1 MAPVFSAASSFS
13 PEQNSSPLELQLLPD
28 DELLNLWE
36 QTQKAV
42 WTMEDKGW
50 DANPAQHYGQIV
62 VWEMQRRVTVARSG
76 NSLFGESSHFPPDS
90 GGMPH
95 IMTVAL
101 A

>member
-1 MAPVFSAASSFS
+1 MAPVFSAVSSLS
-13 PEQNSSPLELQLLPD
+13 QELSSPPLKMQLLAD

-42 WTMEDKGW
+42 WAMEDNGW

-62 VWEMQRRVTVARSG
+62 LWEMQRRVTVSCSG
-76 NSLFGESSHFPPDS
+76 FTLFGEHSFCRPE
-90 GGMPH
+90 GEVLPH
-95 IMTVAL
+95 VMTIPL

>member
-42 WTMEDKGW
+42 WTMEDNGW
-50 DANPAQHYGQIV
+50 DANPA
-62 VWEMQRRVTVARSG
+62 
-76 NSLFGESSHFPPDS
+76 
-90 GGMPH
+90 
-95 IMTVAL
+95 
-101 A
+101 

>member
-42 WTMEDKGW
+42 WTMEDNGW

-95 IMTVAL
+95 IDRKSVV
-101 A
+101 